1 MKGKRE
7 MGEVKGGRGE
17 GGDEGMWGEGEGG
30 GGGGRRDGRGDI
42 VPGRVE
48 TGPARHTRYSRGTLQ
63 MIEN

>member
-30 GGGGRRDGRGDI
+30 GGEAGEMGGEI
-42 VPGRVE
+42 
-48 TGPARHTRYSRGTLQ
+48 
-63 MIEN
+63 